1 MNEKNNMEPVPY
13 YMHEEIL
20 ARQERNTKRLFV
32 LCIIIFVAL
41 IGTNA
46 AWIWYEN
53 QFEEEVITQ
62 EILQDSGT
70 GGTNTYNGK
79 IVGGDDYGEAEDS
92 DYSSE
97 ENKEE

>member
-1 MNEKNNMEPVPY
+1 MNEEKTIDPVPY

-53 QFEEEVITQ
+53 QFIDEVTITQ
-62 EILQDSGT
+62 ENDDG
-70 GGTNTYNGK
+70 YNNYIGND
-79 IVGGDDYGEAEDS
+79 GDI
-92 DYSSE
+92 
-97 ENKEE
+97 NN

>member
-1 MNEKNNMEPVPY
+1 MNEEKTMDPVPY
-13 YMHEEIL
+13 FMHEEIM

-53 QFEEEVITQ
+53 QFIDEVTITQ
-62 EILQDSGT
+62 ENDDG
-70 GGTNTYNGK
+70 YNNYIGND
-79 IVGGDDYGEAEDS
+79 GDI
-92 DYSSE
+92 
-97 ENKEE
+97 NN

>member
-1 MNEKNNMEPVPY
+1 MNEEKTMDPVPY
-13 YMHEEIL
+13 YMHEEIM

-53 QFEEEVITQ
+53 QFIDEVTITQ
-62 EILQDSGT
+62 ENDDG
-70 GGTNTYNGK
+70 YNNYIGND
-79 IVGGDDYGEAEDS
+79 GDI
-92 DYSSE
+92 
-97 ENKEE
+97 NN

>member
-1 MNEKNNMEPVPY
+1 MENNNIDPVPY

-53 QFEEEVITQ
+53 QFIDEVTITQ
-62 EILQDSGT
+62 ENDDG
-70 GGTNTYNGK
+70 YNNYIGND
-79 IVGGDDYGEAEDS
+79 GDI
-92 DYSSE
+92 
-97 ENKEE
+97 NN